1 MVWFMAKMYSLGSM
15 VLNSLV
21 DQKKRALVNFPH
33 YCYSTFLFE
42 IKLLMLILSMNF

>member
-1 MVWFMAKMYSLGSM
+1 MVSFMAKMYSLDSM

-42 IKLLMLILSMNF
+42 IIFLMII